1 MTSSVMTTQDELVA
15 LFQQH
20 LSLHHNSINVH
31 PKVEEKSEEP
41 IIYSISQHYHHSA
54 HLAPEPS
61 NEPPLTEKSSTEMI
75 LLKKGVDTCSL
86 YPSQLELFET
96 ATTVQQKRLIELWQ
110 ICRPDLQSLTL
121 EQNGWAERAIQ
132 EQQKSNVLYESHRL
146 ENFTHSDNDLDH
158 GMDSDMSDCST
169 KSPVIPTYFQQKNW
183 DSSHSAEPYITSGY
197 GIDSQVDF
205 TNNVASR
212 NDTSNF
218 GTILDASQ
226 YTHATDPVYNKAG
239 SFFGEDISSIYQREQ
254 EQRSQYGALQKYSN
268 YNLITSMGE
277 DEEML

>member
-1 MTSSVMTTQDELVA
+1 MTTQDELVA

-54 HLAPEPS
+54 HLAPQPS

-75 LLKKGVDTCSL
+75 LLKKGVDTRSL

-96 ATTVQQKRLIELWQ
+96 ATIAQQKRLIELWQ

-121 EQNGWAERAIQ
+121 EQNRWAEKVIQ
-132 EQQKSNVLYESHRL
+132 EEHKSNLLYESHMI
-146 ENFTHSDNDLDH
+146 EKFTHDDH
-158 GMDSDMSDCST
+158 DHCMDSDMSDCST
-169 KSPVIPTYFQQKNW
+169 NSPVIPTYFQQKNW
-183 DSSHSAEPYITSGY
+183 DSSHTAEPYITSGY
-197 GIDSQVDF
+197 GIDSQVDS

-212 NDTSNF
+212 DDTSKF

-239 SFFGEDISSIYQREQ
+239 SFLRENISTIYQREQ
-254 EQRSQYGALQKYSN
+254 EQRSQYDAFQKYNN